1 MLLISGEMTLSELK
15 LGKLAVIDKIKL
27 THHNHKLGKRLT
39 AMGIVPDK
47 PIQVLRKAWFGGP
60 LHIRV
65 GSTTEI
71 AIRRQEAQMIRVRYS
86 DSLK

>member
-1 MLLISGEMTLSELK
+1 MTLSELE
-15 LGKLAVIDKIKL
+15 LGKLAIVNDIQLK
-27 THHNHKLGKRLT
+27 HHNQELGKRLT

-47 PIQVLRKAWFGGP
+47 SIKVLRKAWFGGP

-71 AIRRQEAQMIRVRYS
+71 AIRRQEAEMIKV
-86 DSLK
+86 DF

>member
-1 MLLISGEMTLSELK
+1 MTLSELEA
-15 LGKLAVIDKIKL
+15 GKLAVVEQIQLKS
-27 THHNHKLGKRLT
+27 HGQELGKRLT
-39 AMGIVPDK
+39 AMGIISDK

-71 AIRRQEAQMIRVRYS
+71 AIRHQEAKLVQVRCLNSYIQ
-86 DSLK
+86 